1 MRNINKVILIGNVAR
16 APEVRTTNNG
26 QKMTTF
32 VLATNRTWHDPN
44 GHKQSQ
50 AEFHNMLA
58 WGKIA
63 EICQRFLQKSTLVY
77 AEGYLKTRSWENES
91 GVRFYR
97 TEVVIQDILVLDR
110 GIRHDGNTKSHEQ
123 QSEDEFSFDE
133 QEESYGFGSTDSS
146 DGSGFYESGKS
157 EKPASEI
164 EKSFHQKLSQGNKSI
179 ADTSFG
185 TVDENA
191 SDGESI
197 SLDEPLFEE
206 ESK

>member
-16 APEVRTTNNG
+16 PPEVRTTAGG

-32 VLATNRTWHDPN
+32 VLATNRTWYDPQ
-44 GHKQSQ
+44 GKKQSQ

-63 EICQRFLQKSTLVY
+63 DICQKFLQKSTLVY
-77 AEGYLKTRSWENES
+77 IEGYLKTRSWEGDN
-91 GVRFYR
+91 GARFYR

-110 GIRHDGNTKSHEQ
+110 GVRHGESAEALATPPPVSD
-123 QSEDEFSFDE
+123 SEIDFIP
-133 QEESYGFGSTDSS
+133 EEEIIGD
-146 DGSGFYESGKS
+146 D
-157 EKPASEI
+157 KPASEI
-164 EKSFHQKLSQGNKSI
+164 EKSFQEKLSEGNQTV
-179 ADTSFG
+179 ADTTLGKQVPDTDTPPS
-185 TVDENA
+185 V
-191 SDGESI
+191 